1 MGRYDIAIIG
11 TGPAGVSAALTA
23 KNRNK
28 TILLIGKKD
37 MSNKVLKS
45 HKILNYPGLPDIS
58 GEDMV
63 KAMRAHLDDMGIE
76 ITEEQVT
83 NVYAMGDYFAL
94 QCAKEMY
101 EAKTV
106 ILATGVMP
114 GKLLPGE
121 EKYLGNG
128 VSYCATCDAALYKG
142 KETIVL
148 GYSPKEEEEAAFLAE
163 VASKV
168 YYIPTYQD
176 EVRLSES
183 NIEVIRGIPKE
194 IKREANKTTLV
205 LDGQEIT
212 ADVIFVLR
220 DAVSPGQLVPGLE
233 TDGAHIKTERDMS
246 TSMKGLFAAGDI
258 TGTPYQD
265 AKSVGE
271 GNIAAI
277 SAVSYLAALKAA
289 ENKN

>member
-1 MGRYDIAIIG
+1 MGRYDICIIG
-11 TGPAGVSAALTA
+11 TGPAGISAALTA

-28 TILLIGKKD
+28 SILLIGKKEL
-37 MSNKVLKS
+37 SNKVIKS
-45 HKILNYPGLPDIS
+45 HKILNYPGLPDIT
-58 GEDMV
+58 GEDFV
-63 KAMRAHLDDMGIE
+63 KAMRDHLDRMDIE

-83 NVYAMGDYFAL
+83 NVYAMGDYFAI
-94 QCAKEMY
+94 QCAKDMY
-101 EAKTV
+101 EARSV

-121 EKYLGNG
+121 EMYLGNG

-142 KETIVL
+142 KEATVL

-163 VASKV
+163 MAEKV
-168 YYIPTYQD
+168 YYVPVYKE
-176 EVRLSES
+176 EVKLDDPK
-183 NIEVIRGIPKE
+183 IEVIHGIPKE
-194 IKREANKTTLV
+194 IRRAEGKSTLV
-205 LDGQEIT
+205 LDGQEIVS
-212 ADVIFVLR
+212 DGIFVLR

-233 TDGAHIKTERDMS
+233 TEGAHIKTERDMS
-246 TSMKGLFAAGDI
+246 TSIRGLFAAGDI

-277 SAVSYLAALKAA
+277 SAATYLGS
-289 ENKN
+289 NKEKEV